1 MCMFFSDV
9 HVLRFSLQRSA
20 GLHLPSRACT
30 FMQHSIS
37 IPGHRGWAT
46 LAGHSG
52 QPSFPSA
59 RCPRGTAWAHLP
71 GTRALPLP
79 TRASEGPAEVPR
91 LLDVQSGPQ
100 AKRPCWPGGHYPLEN
115 TGKLCVRPHPPR
127 GETGS
132 PPHPNPWM
140 APRYPPGLPLPTP
153 PPGSSTTSCWPWARC
168 WGRKGAG
175 VGGAF
180 IHVKPTPAPGQV
192 PPPAAREAGRP
203 TFPWTL
209 H

>member
-1 MCMFFSDV
+1 MHFCALSSSSHGWGVLLAFRSLLTDFLSGNVLKFSLLPPTPIFFHMPFSQRSPVFHNHCDLLFQKSTDLFRWAEMCMFFSDV

-37 IPGHRGWAT
+37 IPGHRGWAA

-79 TRASEGPAEVPR
+79 TRASEGPADVPR

-100 AKRPCWPGGHYPLEN
+100 AKRPCWPGGRYPLEN
-115 TGKLCVRPHPPR
+115 TGKLCH
-127 GETGS
+127 
-132 PPHPNPWM
+132 
-140 APRYPPGLPLPTP
+140 A
-153 PPGSSTTSCWPWARC
+153 
-168 WGRKGAG
+168 
-175 VGGAF
+175 
-180 IHVKPTPAPGQV
+180 PAPS
-192 PPPAAREAGRP
+192 
-203 TFPWTL
+203 
-209 H
+209 